1 MSQTRGYAGIVL
13 IVIAVTL
20 FVALPVSSQE
30 LALGVPSAGM
40 PLRSMDFN
48 AFTRGDWLR
57 SLTLGRA
64 CLGVFAGGGAFTV
77 AHSVE
82 AGPNHVAAL
91 PGIPDFDAFSHM
103 RKTPLT
109 DAFVSLETALTA
121 EGVALLNVRFETNIG
136 RVTQFRQ
143 WTEPGVQQP
152 FGFNSR
158 YAVGSVLRLPNNLEG
173 IIFLDNRNRMWTWDV
188 TGRIPGFRGVDI
200 LLEYK
205 WSSIT
210 SSLDP
215 YSSDNPI
222 LGSHTLAPNVGWRNN
237 WTNAVPS
244 TTSFNMAQSFKWNG
258 PFVGLSWRMPASVWA
273 AGGFLDVVAS
283 PCVFGKYEFDWGA
296 AYDDG
301 FFFVRG
307 WQGTQISGWNRIGL
321 EARGGITFSLFQSL
335 ALDVKGKYTY
345 IRLRDSGTEDQS
357 MSNNFLATQ
366 AYVQGAQESLTLT
379 EELWQIGGSLNLLF

>member
-48 AFTRGDWLR
+48 AFTRGDWVR

-64 CLGVFAGGGAFTV
+64 CLGVFAGGGAITV

-121 EGVALLNVRFETNIG
+121 EGLALLNVRFETNIG

-173 IIFLDNRNRMWTWDV
+173 IIFLDNRNRMWT
-188 TGRIPGFRGVDI
+188 
-200 LLEYK
+200 
-205 WSSIT
+205 
-210 SSLDP
+210 
-215 YSSDNPI
+215 
-222 LGSHTLAPNVGWRNN
+222 
-237 WTNAVPS
+237 
-244 TTSFNMAQSFKWNG
+244 
-258 PFVGLSWRMPASVWA
+258 
-273 AGGFLDVVAS
+273 
-283 PCVFGKYEFDWGA
+283 
-296 AYDDG
+296 
-301 FFFVRG
+301 
-307 WQGTQISGWNRIGL
+307 
-321 EARGGITFSLFQSL
+321 
-335 ALDVKGKYTY
+335 
-345 IRLRDSGTEDQS
+345 
-357 MSNNFLATQ
+357 
-366 AYVQGAQESLTLT
+366 
-379 EELWQIGGSLNLLF
+379 